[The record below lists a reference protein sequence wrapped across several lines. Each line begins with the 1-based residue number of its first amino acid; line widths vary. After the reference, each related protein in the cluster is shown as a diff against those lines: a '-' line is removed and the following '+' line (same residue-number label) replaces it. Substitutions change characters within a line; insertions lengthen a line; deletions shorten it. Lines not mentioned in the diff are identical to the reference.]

1 MTAVVLQTFGEA
13 LGSLFGGLALIAI
26 AIMVLGI
33 GFIIFAIVLI
43 IFLVKRHKDKKN
55 GIIIFSFDHLTL
67 LLIEVNSSSANLA
80 CLFWNKASE
89 L

>member
-26 AIMVLGI
+26 AIMALGI

-43 IFLVKRHKDKKN
+43 IFMVKRHRDKKNGVIKVNPGKDKKN
-55 GIIIFSFDHLTL
+55 
-67 LLIEVNSSSANLA
+67 EQKKKK
-80 CLFWNKASE
+80 KAKNHK
-89 L
+89 

>member
-26 AIMVLGI
+26 AIMILGI

-55 GIIIFSFDHLTL
+55 GIIRAKPRKVEKH
-67 LLIEVNSSSANLA
+67 EQA
-80 CLFWNKASE
+80 KAKKNH
-89 L
+89 